1 MNLNKDLI
9 VGVVVGAAL
18 AGGSNQNTTRQEK
31 KRAAAES
38 AHEARMERANHIKSM
53 VITDPSPVVVWG
65 SRIVYA
71 IGLLGLGVVAIHI
84 FH

>member
-9 VGVVVGAAL
+9 VGVVVGAAI
-18 AGGSNQNTTRQEK
+18 AGGSNHKAERQEK
-31 KRAAAES
+31 KRVAAEA
-38 AHEARMERANHIKSM
+38 AHEARLERANHIKSM
-53 VITDPSPVVVWG
+53 VITEPNPLVVWG
-65 SRIVYA
+65 SRLVYA